1 MNRDVDGDGQNA
13 IVRLRFPG
21 QYYDR
26 ESGLFY
32 NHFRDY
38 DPKLGR
44 YIQSDP
50 IGLFGGINRYAYV
63 EGNPVNLVD
72 PTGLYSSAHFIN
84 ESRGCVNHDDDMGV
98 TCPRSGGGA
107 GSQTSLGAGG
117 SSFSGFGGSFG
128 SSGNFGFGLGGDYTQ
143 YADAG
148 DDSTF
153 DPVEVCLG
161 SVDDFIAYA
170 LEQLGTRTEDQPF
183 LLLNGLGNLDANIT
197 NFNHISGEFV
207 PLIPFEFLFGNPNR
221 GSAMSAF
228 ISNQGTG
235 HLSNTRL
242 PGFPGGIHITT
253 EEFGDGFFIHYDAF
267 NPLNSPG
274 SLIAHGREVGFLGM
288 GNGTPPSDIRTATQE
303 FEEYCNDNYQE

>member
-1 MNRDVDGDGQNA
+1 MVWEWNRDAFGHGKVNRDVDGDGQNT

-63 EGNPVNLVD
+63 GGNPVNYVD

-98 TCPRSGGGA
+98 TCPRSGGGGGA

-128 SSGNFGFGLGGDYTQ
+128 SLGNFGFGLGGNYTQ
-143 YADAG
+143 YADA
-148 DDSTF
+148 D
-153 DPVEVCLG
+153 
-161 SVDDFIAYA
+161 
-170 LEQLGTRTEDQPF
+170 GT
-183 LLLNGLGNLDANIT
+183 NIT
-197 NFNHISGEFV
+197 ENEEELIEDAMNNPLSLICGDSPQLFRTPEGDFFVIPENFTLLQGGTGRLTGVGFMRAPDGTVFNT
-207 PLIPFEFLFGNPNR
+207 PALNTLIPGIREDFNE
-221 GSAMSAF
+221 SATEVGLAS
-228 ISNQGTG
+228 TG
-235 HLSNTRL
+235 IAL
-242 PGFPGGIHITT
+242 FPGAHSG
-253 EEFGDGFFIHYDAF
+253 GFVAISIMSGVMV
-267 NPLNSPG
+267 L
-274 SLIAHGREVGFLGM
+274 V
-288 GNGTPPSDIRTATQE
+288 PPVQPTVPTAENCQSTQ
-303 FEEYCNDNYQE
+303 